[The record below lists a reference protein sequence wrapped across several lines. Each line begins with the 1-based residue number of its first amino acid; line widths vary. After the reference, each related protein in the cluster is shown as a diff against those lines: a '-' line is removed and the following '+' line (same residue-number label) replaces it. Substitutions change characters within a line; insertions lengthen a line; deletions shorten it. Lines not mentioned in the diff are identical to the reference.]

1 ITSSA
6 ELSRMVLQ
14 EADTGISLSTF
25 GVGLDF
31 NEDLPAALSESGRG
45 MYYFIDRPE
54 SMKAILA
61 KEFNSVERLVAADI
75 QVNVTL
81 DQGLSIEQVFANSYE
96 VKGNTVSIRFGDLAA
111 GERRRMQVRFHPQ
124 QREPGAMKNAASVQ
138 VTYTTP
144 GGKGSGSLSQSIGM
158 AYIKSQQAVAENL
171 DQEVAERSAVF
182 EANLARKEA
191 ALAFDRG
198 EKKQADSILNRV
210 KKKLE
215 GLAGS
220 SQRVQQEVT
229 EVESYQKGLE
239 QTMPARERSLL
250 QKRVKHKSQAV
261 EGC

>member
-1 ITSSA
+1 
-6 ELSRMVLQ
+6 
-14 EADTGISLSTF
+14 
-25 GVGLDF
+25 
-31 NEDLPAALSESGRG
+31 
-45 MYYFIDRPE
+45 
-54 SMKAILA
+54 
-61 KEFNSVERLVAADI
+61 
-75 QVNVTL
+75 
-81 DQGLSIEQVFANSYE
+81 VFANSYE

-229 EVESYQKGLE
+229 EMESYQKGLE
-239 QTMPARERSLL
+239 QPMPARERSLL